1 MTKFIIKWGYDERTV
16 KMMLLACMTALII
29 LIIMPTS
36 LGHENETMDTETV
49 LQNTLFHAY
58 NRYRK
63 PVKIYDRRVQVGLDL
78 HILSLPKLD
87 IRSQTLHTAIW
98 LSVSWT
104 DEYLTWNSDD
114 FSGINFLRLPA
125 NKVWIPAVCNMHE
138 ISGRRCLTYSSVGN
152 TNSEVEIESNGH
164 VSLSEAMESIIL
176 CTFNVKN
183 FPFDTQICTFTFFAS
198 TKRSHSLKIMLN
210 QSSFDSRYFIGNEE
224 WDLISTNVQ
233 NNAWKLEMNIVLRRR
248 PLFLTLTLVFPI
260 ITLSFMNVFC
270 YVLPIES
277 GEKMGMSV
285 ALFLTFAVFGSIL
298 SDAMP
303 KDSENISIFIV
314 YVIVQIFLSG
324 LSVVLETIVLRIYH
338 AELGPLSRLFQLKE
352 NKNAVSPSV
361 EHIEKKSKNL
371 ENECNLDL
379 KLDEQ
384 SQTNLDEKRK
394 TKAKEFDKNFLI
406 FHFLTNII
414 TFLICTLII
423 MS

>member
-1 MTKFIIKWGYDERTV
+1 
-16 KMMLLACMTALII
+16 
-29 LIIMPTS
+29 
-36 LGHENETMDTETV
+36 
-49 LQNTLFHAY
+49 
-58 NRYRK
+58 
-63 PVKIYDRRVQVGLDL
+63 
-78 HILSLPKLD
+78 
-87 IRSQTLHTAIW
+87 
-98 LSVSWT
+98 
-104 DEYLTWNSDD
+104 
-114 FSGINFLRLPA
+114 
-125 NKVWIPAVCNMHE
+125 MHE

-198 TKRSHSLKIMLN
+198 TKKSHSLDIMLSK
-210 QSSFDSRYFIGNEE
+210 SSFDSRYFIGNEE

-314 YVIVQIFLSG
+314 YVFVQIFLSG

-361 EHIEKKSKNL
+361 DHIEKKSKNL